1 MGCKLE
7 HRRRRR
13 GFTSNAIL
21 SEDEMQ
27 SIEGRISKFLYNSMG
42 FLSGFVL
49 GRGPEIR
56 FWRSHA
62 NVGAVT
68 ETVMIGSRVE
78 VQGELRTDDAGG
90 EYLHAAL
97 ITNLDSRQ
105 NAVWRHPGAQTK

>member
-27 SIEGRISKFLYNSMG
+27 SIEGRISKFLYNAMG

-49 GRGPEIR
+49 GRGRE
-56 FWRSHA
+56 
-62 NVGAVT
+62 
-68 ETVMIGSRVE
+68 IGSGDLMRMS
-78 VQGELRTDDAGG
+78 
-90 EYLHAAL
+90 AL
-97 ITNLDSRQ
+97 SPR
-105 NAVWRHPGAQTK
+105 P